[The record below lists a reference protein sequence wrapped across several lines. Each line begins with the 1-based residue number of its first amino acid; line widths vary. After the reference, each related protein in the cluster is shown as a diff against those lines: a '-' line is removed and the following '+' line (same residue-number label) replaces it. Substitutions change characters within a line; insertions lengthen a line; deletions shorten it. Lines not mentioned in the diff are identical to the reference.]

1 MSIKISLIIP
11 VYNCEKYLENCLESV
26 MKQDLAGIEV
36 IIINDGSEDNSL
48 EIVEGYKSRF
58 KNISI
63 INQEN
68 KGQGAARNL
77 GIKIAKGEY
86 IGFIDADDYIEPN
99 MISSMYYKAKDNDY
113 DIVTCGTKIVSEDGD
128 IIKEIRIAESEK
140 LTSEEAIIRTIKGE
154 NTFAVWNKIFKRKF
168 FIENNIFFKEGCYYE
183 DIYVIIK
190 AFSCAK
196 SIYNFKKSFYYYV
209 QHTKST
215 TKQKKIKYY
224 NDLLMEVARTKEY
237 INDKYSKNKLMNIA
251 FENTQTLF
259 LLQFISE
266 LNFNINIENILKQK
280 LIDKEKIIIFG
291 SSQGGRII
299 KRYVESNGFSVV
311 AFCDNNPNL
320 WGKESNNIPII
331 NCDDLASDKYKC
343 YRIIIAS
350 MYFVDI
356 YNQLE
361 QCNIEDRIINFSLI
375 EELNI
380 L

>member
-1 MSIKISLIIP
+1 MSIKISLIVP
-11 VYNCEKYLENCLESV
+11 VYNCEKYLEKCLESV

-58 KNISI
+58 ENIYI

-86 IGFIDADDYIEPN
+86 IGFIDADDYIDYN
-99 MISSMYYKAKDNDY
+99 MMSSMYYKAISNDY
-113 DIVTCGTKIVSEDGD
+113 DIVTCGTKIVNEDGN
-128 IIKEIRIAESEK
+128 IIKEISIVDSGQ
-140 LTSEEAIIRTIKGE
+140 LNSEEAILSIIKGK
-154 NTFAVWNKIFKRKF
+154 NTFAVWNKIFKRKL

-196 SIYNFKKSFYYYV
+196 SIYNFKESFYYYV
-209 QHTKST
+209 QHDKST
-215 TKQKKIKYY
+215 TKQKKVKYY

-237 INDKYSKNKLMNIA
+237 INDKYPKNKLINIS
-251 FENTQTLF
+251 FENIQTLF

-280 LIDKEKIIIFG
+280 LRDKEEIIIFG
-291 SSQGGRII
+291 SSQGGRIV
-299 KRYVESNGFSVV
+299 KRYIEESGFSVV
-311 AFCDNNPNL
+311 AFCDNNPDL
-320 WGKESNNIPII
+320 WGKEINNIPII
-331 NCDDLASDKYKC
+331 NCDNLADDKYKS

>member
-11 VYNCEKYLENCLESV
+11 VYNCEKYLEKCLESV

-99 MISSMYYKAKDNDY
+99 MISSMYYTAKDNNCD
-113 DIVTCGTKIVSEDGD
+113 VVNCGTNIVSKDGN
-128 IIKEIRIAESEK
+128 IVKEISIVESGQ
-140 LTSEEAIIRTIKGE
+140 LNSEEAILSMIKGE
-154 NTFAVWNKIFKRKF
+154 NMFSVWNKLFKREL
-168 FIENNIFFKEGCYYE
+168 FISNNIFFKEGCYYE
-183 DIYVIIK
+183 DIYVIVK
-190 AFSCAK
+190 AFSSAK
-196 SIYNFKKSFYYYV
+196 KIYNIEKSLYYYV
-209 QHTKST
+209 QNSKST
-215 TKQKKIKYY
+215 TKQKKVRYY

-237 INDKYSKNKLMNIA
+237 INDKYPKNKLINIS
-251 FENTQTLF
+251 FENIQTLF

-280 LIDKEKIIIFG
+280 LRDKEEIIIFG
-291 SSQGGRII
+291 SSQGGRIV

-320 WGKESNNIPII
+320 WGKEINNIPII
-331 NCDDLASDKYKC
+331 NCDDLANEKYKS

-375 EELNI
+375 EELNV